1 MKKQYYSNPFFDRA
15 AENRRTSSV
24 ISSND
29 VLIISFQHKF
39 YFFQE
44 KERKELALFPLE
56 LFKQVSLNSSFLGV
70 QKDKKI
76 WTADLTETDVK
87 SVSKILKGGWFYDV
101 RDLVDQLENEQAAL
115 LAYALGINK
124 WHQITRFCGAC
135 GADTTNWENGHS
147 KKCKN
152 PKCSTI
158 FYPQISPAIIVLI
171 EYKPK
176 EGQPLCLLNK
186 RKVDNG
192 YMCSTFAGF
201 VEIGESLE
209 DAVVREMKEEVNVD
223 VTNLRY
229 VDSQPWSFSSSL
241 MMGFV
246 AEVEHTKF
254 EVDGE
259 EIKDAAWF
267 SAKQIHESVS
277 KEELILSRPDSIAR
291 FLIETWANNNL
302 NKML

>member
-1 MKKQYYSNPFFDRA
+1 MKKQYYSNPFFDRDI
-15 AENRRTSSV
+15 ENRRVSST
-24 ISSND
+24 ISAND

-44 KERKELALFPLE
+44 RKRKELALFPLE
-56 LFKQVSLNSSFLGV
+56 LFNQISLNSSFLGV

-76 WTADLTETDVK
+76 WTAELTEANVK
-87 SVSKILKGGWFYDV
+87 SVSEILKGGRFYDI
-101 RDLVDQLENEQAAL
+101 RDLGGQLENEEAAL

-135 GADTTNWENGHS
+135 GSDTKSWENGHS

-152 PKCSTI
+152 PKCATI

-176 EGQPLCLLNK
+176 EGQSLCLLSK
-186 RKVDNG
+186 RKIDNG

-201 VEIGESLE
+201 VEIGETLE

-246 AEVEHTKF
+246 AEVEHTAF
-254 EVDGE
+254 QVDGE
-259 EIKDAAWF
+259 EIKDAGWF
-267 SAKQIHESVS
+267 SAEQLYESVS
-277 KEELILSRPDSIAR
+277 KDELTLSRPDSIAR
-291 FLIETWANNNL
+291 FLIETWANNNI
-302 NKML
+302 NKVL

>member
-1 MKKQYYSNPFFDRA
+1 MKKQYYSNPFFDRDI
-15 AENRRTSSV
+15 ENRRVSST
-24 ISSND
+24 ISAND

-44 KERKELALFPLE
+44 KERKKLALFPLE
-56 LFKQVSLNSSFLGV
+56 LFNQISINSSFLGV

-76 WTADLTETDVK
+76 WTAELTETNVK
-87 SVSKILKGGWFYDV
+87 SVSEILKGGRFYDI
-101 RDLVDQLENEQAAL
+101 RDLADQLANEQAAL

-124 WHQITRFCGAC
+124 WHQITRFCGVC
-135 GADTTNWENGHS
+135 GTDTKSWENGHS
-147 KKCKN
+147 RKCKK
-152 PKCSTI
+152 PECSKV

-171 EYKPK
+171 EYRPK
-176 EGQPLCLLNK
+176 KGKPLCLLNK
-186 RKVDNG
+186 RKIDSG

-209 DAVVREMKEEVNVD
+209 DAVAREMKEEVNVD
-223 VTNLRY
+223 VINLCY

-246 AEVEHTKF
+246 AEVAHTIF

-267 SAKQIHESVS
+267 SAKEIDQLVL
-277 KEELILSRPDSIAR
+277 KNELILSKPDSIAR
-291 FLIETWANNNL
+291 FLIETWVANNL
-302 NKML
+302 N

>member
-1 MKKQYYSNPFFDRA
+1 MKKQYYSNPFFDRDI
-15 AENRRTSSV
+15 ENRKASST
-24 ISSND
+24 ISAND
-29 VLIISFQHKF
+29 VLIVSFQHKF
-39 YFFQE
+39 YFFHE

-56 LFKQVSLNSSFLGV
+56 LFTQVSLSSSFLGI

-76 WTADLTETDVK
+76 WTAELTKANIE
-87 SVSKILKGGWFYDV
+87 SVSEILKGGRFYDV
-101 RDLVDQLENEQAAL
+101 RDLVGQLENEQAAL

-135 GADTTNWENGHS
+135 GVDTKSWENGHS

-176 EGQPLCLLNK
+176 KGQPLCLLSK
-186 RKVDNG
+186 RKIDKG
-192 YMCSTFAGF
+192 YICSTFAGF

-209 DAVVREMKEEVNVD
+209 DAVAREMKEEVNVE

-246 AEVEHTKF
+246 AEVEQMAF
-254 EVDGE
+254 QVDGE

-267 SAKQIHESVS
+267 SAEEIHKLAS
-277 KEELILSRPDSIAR
+277 KGELTLSRPDSIAR

-302 NKML
+302 N